1 MTVCNFWN
9 YFWTFLAEQFSEDDP
24 TGNIQRALF
33 QFANHQRNS
42 VGTSNATGPANGE
55 NVPPGED
62 PEYLHAQP
70 YGAAVD
76 DQGNADCE
84 AGQRGYPA
92 RLSKYAPQ
100 NLFVSMDPHTPG
112 DQGPNFK
119 SFDDRDKP
127 PKDRQL
133 DTNHVPPGETFTRDP
148 GGIGAVP

>member
-1 MTVCNFWN
+1 MRRAIGTGAVLGAAVVLV
-9 YFWTFLAEQFSEDDP
+9 FLAAGSGSDKGHTYWVEIDNAFGLVEGADVKLA
-24 TGNIQRALF
+24 GVRAGKIQAFKLDR
-33 QFANHQRNS
+33 RN
-42 VGTSNATGPANGE
+42 
-55 NVPPGED
+55 
-62 PEYLHAQP
+62 Y
-70 YGAAVD
+70 YGAAID

-112 DQGPNFK
+112 NQGPNFK

-133 DTNHVPPGETFTRDP
+133 DTNHMPPGETFTRDP
-148 GGIGAVP
+148 GGIGGVP